1 MHWQDWVFSIC
12 NWIFSIALIPAI
24 LDKEKPPVST
34 SLTNTVVLFV
44 MAFTFSSLTL
54 WLSALSISIN
64 GVLWFILAVQR
75 FKQKK

>member
-1 MHWQDWVFSIC
+1 MHWQDWVFSIG

-44 MAFTFSSLTL
+44 MAFTFSTLTL
-54 WLSALSISIN
+54 WLSAISIGIN
-64 GVLWFILAVQR
+64 GILWFVLAIQK